1 VRDRSEIKIMA
12 YEAGDTIEASTYN
25 TFVNSSSSPYGYNHF
40 AGTGSGAYGLGQTEI
55 PTVSANAGNIT
66 ASQWNTLFT
75 SMDNIANHTNDTLTS
90 RTQVSAGDTIAIKAA
105 VEADLATLAASVAAG
120 SPSATAISTASA
132 GTSTNSGT
140 WNSTSTIERSVTF
153 ASADTMRHFF
163 NAGGYIRCNPGTSG
177 SVDGDKDTV
186 FQELEAAF
194 GNIDIKAQSST
205 RSGSGE
211 SLTTDGLANGFHDL
225 TTSYTTILKLTSN
238 NSGYTSNTLEI
249 QAKLDAAVGSA
260 TVITIKQIATDPADD
275 ATYTSPNTSGVP
287 ANPNEAPAMVL
298 ALTEGYPNNTQ
309 GLASDIR
316 AASNTEVSNSA
327 S

>member
-1 VRDRSEIKIMA
+1 MA
-12 YEAGDTIEASTYN
+12 YTAGDTILDDEYN

-40 AGTGSGAYGLGQTEI
+40 AGPGSGVYGLNQATI
-55 PTVSANAGNIT
+55 STVAAGGTIQ

-75 SMDNIANHTNDTLTS
+75 GMTNIANHTNVDTGGGAGVLAS
-90 RTQVSAGDTIAIKAA
+90 AAAVSAGDTIAIKAA
-105 VEADLATLAASVAAG
+105 LITDLAALAAQVALG
-120 SPSATAISTASA
+120 SPSATAISTAAA

-153 ASADTMRHFF
+153 ANNNTMRAFF
-163 NAGGYIRCNPGTSG
+163 NAGGYIRANPGTSG
-177 SVDGDKDTV
+177 SVAGDKDTV

-211 SLTTDGLANGFHDL
+211 TLTTNGLANGFHDL

-249 QAKLDAAVGSA
+249 QAKLDAAPSSA
-260 TVITIKQIATDPADD
+260 TIITIKQIATDPADD
-275 ATYTSPNTSGVP
+275 TTYTSPNTSGVP

-298 ALTEGYPNNTQ
+298 AITEGYPNNTQ

-316 AASNTEVSNSA
+316 ALSNAEVSNTQS
-327 S
+327 